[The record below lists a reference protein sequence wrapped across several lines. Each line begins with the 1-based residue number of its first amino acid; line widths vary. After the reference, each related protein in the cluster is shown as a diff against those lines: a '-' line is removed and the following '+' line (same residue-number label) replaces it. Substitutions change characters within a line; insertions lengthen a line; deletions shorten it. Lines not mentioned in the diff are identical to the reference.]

1 MPAYRIKCEVIK
13 ITGDKISCPGGAR
26 MKIGSEF
33 NIGVVTP
40 AGMCA
45 RSYASIYPVAMA
57 MRFSEETV
65 WERGQGYVDVTCPE
79 SNVVYRLTRVKGGE
93 EKSKDSSG

>member
-13 ITGDKISCPGGAR
+13 ITGDKINCPGGTR

-33 NIGVVTP
+33 SIGVVTP
-40 AGMCA
+40 AGMCV
-45 RSYASIYPVAMA
+45 RSYSSIYPVAMA

-65 WERGQGYVDVTCPE
+65 WERGQGYVDVSCPE
-79 SNVVYRLTRVKGGE
+79 SNVVYRLTRVKGD
-93 EKSKDSSG
+93 EKSKETSQ